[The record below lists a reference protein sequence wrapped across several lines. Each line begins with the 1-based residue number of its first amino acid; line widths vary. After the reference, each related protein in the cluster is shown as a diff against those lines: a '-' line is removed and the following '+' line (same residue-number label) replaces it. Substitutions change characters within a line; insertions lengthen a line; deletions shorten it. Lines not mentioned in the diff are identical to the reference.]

1 MGPEHNPAG
10 GAFGPAHRLHS
21 NRDYGRVFHRQQKA
35 AGRHTGLVVSWGI
48 SLWVLV
54 VLLMPRARK
63 AAQQARLGI
72 MVGAKAVKTAVRRHQ
87 LKRWV
92 RELFRTRLKSS
103 LAGHD
108 CVVLFRSNP
117 PEEAHTQL
125 DEEISGLVAK
135 ALTAQAQPGQRGG
148 RRR

>member
-1 MGPEHNPAG
+1 MDAEHNPADH
-10 GAFGPAHRLHS
+10 AFGPEHRLHS

-35 AGRHTGLVVSWGI
+35 AGRHT
-48 SLWVLV
+48 V

-63 AAQQARLGI
+63 AAPHARLGI

-92 RELFRTRLKSS
+92 RELFRTRLKGT

-108 CVVLFRSNP
+108 CVVLFRSDP
-117 PEEAHTQL
+117 PEQFHVAL
-125 DEEISGLVAK
+125 DSEISGLVER
-135 ALTAQAQPGQRGG
+135 ALHTTAQPGQRGG
-148 RRR
+148 RRK

>member
-1 MGPEHNPAG
+1 MDAEHNPADH
-10 GAFGPAHRLHS
+10 AFGPEHRLHS

-35 AGRHTGLVVSWGI
+35 AGRHT
-48 SLWVLV
+48 V
-54 VLLMPRARK
+54 VLLLPRSRK
-63 AAQQARLGI
+63 GAQAARLGI

-92 RELFRTRLKSS
+92 RELFRTRLKPV

-117 PEEAHTQL
+117 PEDYHVAL
-125 DEEISGLVAK
+125 DSELTHLTER
-135 ALTAQAQPGQRGG
+135 ALKTPAQPGQRGG
-148 RRR
+148 RRS